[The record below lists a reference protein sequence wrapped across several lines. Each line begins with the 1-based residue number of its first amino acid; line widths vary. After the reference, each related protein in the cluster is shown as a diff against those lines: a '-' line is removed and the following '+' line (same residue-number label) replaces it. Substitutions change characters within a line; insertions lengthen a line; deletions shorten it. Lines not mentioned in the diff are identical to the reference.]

1 MQKLIL
7 KIEDS
12 HYGLLLQFLKTLDY
26 VQVIQASESEA
37 GSSNAADEESP
48 VHWLEQLAQAGG
60 FSSIEDP
67 VDWQRTIRAERA
79 LPR

>member
-7 KIEDS
+7 NIEDS
-12 HYGLLLQFLKTLDY
+12 HYGLLLQFLETLDY
-26 VQVIQASESEA
+26 VQVIQTSGAEV
-37 GSSNAADEESP
+37 GYSNPADQESP

-67 VDWQRTIRAERA
+67 LEWQRTIRAERA
-79 LPR
+79 LTR